1 MISGLWKMG
10 VVLFDRRSGKEIAKI
25 RTTREAGEF
34 LLDKW
39 SGERCASYRKAV
51 VTCVTAMRGDA
62 LHETAATAFI
72 SAIIQANYGFNFFE
86 AYWDV
91 FDLEISRAA
100 DAVFKEDYSL
110 FAAQIPAA
118 QEQAPNASH

>member
-10 VVLFDRRSGKEIAKI
+10 VALHDRRTGKEIAKI

-51 VTCVTAMRGDA
+51 VACVAAMRGEN
-62 LHETAATAFI
+62 LHEAAATAFI
-72 SAIIQANYGFNFFE
+72 SAVIQANFGFNFFE

-100 DAVFKEDYSL
+100 DAVFEEEYSFWHTQQGL
-110 FAAQIPAA
+110 SQNQGAGV
-118 QEQAPNASH
+118 SH

>member
-10 VVLFDRRSGKEIAKI
+10 VILQDRRSGNEVARI

-39 SGERCASYRKAV
+39 AGERCASYRKAV
-51 VTCVTAMRGDA
+51 VTCVSAMRGES
-62 LHETAATAFI
+62 LHEMAATAFI
-72 SAIIQANYGFNFFE
+72 SAVIQANYGFAFFD

-100 DAVFKEDYSL
+100 DAVFEEEYSVWT
-110 FAAQIPAA
+110 A
-118 QEQAPNASH
+118 QERAGHSHGAGIPH

>member
-1 MISGLWKMG
+1 MINGLWKMG
-10 VVLFDRRSGKEIAKI
+10 VVLHDRRSGKEVAKI

-39 SGERCASYRKAV
+39 SGERCASYQKAV
-51 VTCVTAMRGDA
+51 VSCVSAMRGES
-62 LHETAATAFI
+62 LHESAATAFI
-72 SAIIQANYGFNFFE
+72 SAVIQANYGFNFFE

-100 DAVFKEDYSL
+100 DAVFQEDYTFWTAQQKQGPSL
-110 FAAQIPAA
+110 AA
-118 QEQAPNASH
+118 NASH

>member
-10 VVLFDRRSGKEIAKI
+10 VVLHDRRSGKEIARI

-51 VTCVTAMRGDA
+51 VTCVSAMRGES
-62 LHETAATAFI
+62 LHESAATAFI

-100 DAVFKEDYSL
+100 DAVFEEEYS
-110 FAAQIPAA
+110 FWSAQQPAVPA
-118 QEQAPNASH
+118 QPASAQH

>member
-10 VVLFDRRSGKEIAKI
+10 VALHDRRTGSEVAKI
-25 RTTREAGEF
+25 RTTREAGAF

-39 SGERCASYRKAV
+39 TGERNAAYHKAV
-51 VTCVTAMRGDA
+51 VTCVSAMRGEN
-62 LHETAATAFI
+62 LHESAATAFI

-100 DAVFKEDYSL
+100 DAVYKEEYSHWS
-110 FAAQIPAA
+110 AQ
-118 QEQAPNASH
+118 QRVAPSPIIDARH

>member
-10 VVLFDRRSGKEIAKI
+10 VILQDRRTGNEIAKI

-39 SGERCASYRKAV
+39 AGERCASYRKAV
-51 VTCVTAMRGDA
+51 VTCVSAMRGET
-62 LHETAATAFI
+62 LHEVAATAFI
-72 SAIIQANYGFNFFE
+72 SAIIQANYGFAFFD

-100 DAVFKEDYSL
+100 DAVFEEEYS
-110 FAAQIPAA
+110 FWSAQQPRAQPQASGAA
-118 QEQAPNASH
+118 H